1 MYVQAI
7 PGTSSPMIYSAVVG
21 GGGVSGTP
29 QLVQW
34 KTTTS
39 GHHPGLSVRL
49 SCVVVVLVLCLVR
62 FYSRKSFVY
71 LSTLNDLQC
80 KLKMHLNIYQ

>member
-21 GGGVSGTP
+21 AGGASGTP

-39 GHHPGLSVRL
+39 GHQPGMS
-49 SCVVVVLVLCLVR
+49 
-62 FYSRKSFVY
+62 VY
-71 LSTLNDLQC
+71 LSVCLSVMCSNSC
-80 KLKMHLNIYQ
+80 YVFCV